1 MTLLPIIQRELLV
14 RARSRES
21 RRLRL
26 GVALMGALTWLP
38 LWVFPSSLGTPSTV
52 GRQIFNG
59 LVVAAF
65 ILCCASCLLTA
76 DAVGSEQREGT
87 LGLLFL
93 ARVKAPDVLLGK
105 LGANGLDA
113 LCALAALLPLLMV
126 PVLLGGVTGGEAS
139 RKGLALINALGFALA
154 AGLYQSA
161 SHRKQFRAAAGAVI
175 LVLVVVLLPE
185 IPVLGFG
192 RRAFWHSL
200 SPLTTM
206 IYADDLS
213 YRASRSDYWVSFA
226 AVQAMAWLL
235 LASASL
241 RLRRAVGDT
250 GSGEMTSA
258 RVVRRDRRCSAPP
271 IPANKNPVEWLVCR
285 QPGLRAAVWTAALAT
300 VISQAS
306 GFLLF
311 RIPFGS
317 GFGPFVGI
325 FWGLAWGVVQLL
337 CWAPFAWA
345 ASRYFVEARRTG
357 ELEVLLTTPVGAEQ
371 VVAGQWRAL
380 KRLLFAPLLLIA
392 LTTVVQFSLLAHP
405 QWRGGR
411 GQMDASL
418 LLFMLS
424 LSIQNIVQM
433 ALCLAA
439 LCWLGL
445 WFGLKSSGQAG
456 AIARTLVVGQ
466 AIPYAI
472 RMFGVPLMWPFRLF
486 VFGSSG
492 LVPMAYF
499 LVPWLPEL
507 LVLLYFVF
515 MIRWAR
521 RRLRRE
527 FSRVEPGRFP
537 PARRPAAGSAGFLA
551 REQAP
556 QLETS
561 MKDMI
566 FSRKERKEHKESSDP
581 SSVRSLRSL
590 R

>member
-1 MTLLPIIQRELLV
+1 MMLLPIIQRELLV

-26 GVALMGALTWLP
+26 GVALMGALSCLP
-38 LWVFPSSLGTPSTV
+38 QLLFTTRFAPLSTA
-52 GRQIFNG
+52 GQQIFNG

-76 DAVGSEQREGT
+76 DAVASEQREGT

-93 ARVKAPDVLLGK
+93 TRVKGPDVLLGK

-113 LCALAALLPLLMV
+113 LCALVALLPLLMI
-126 PVLLGGVTGGEAS
+126 PVLMGGVTGGEAC

-175 LVLVVVLLPE
+175 LVLLIVLLPR
-185 IPVLGFG
+185 IPVPGAARG
-192 RRAFWHSL
+192 AFWHSL

-206 IYADDLS
+206 MYAGDLS
-213 YRASRSDYWVSFA
+213 YRASRSAYWVSLA
-226 AVQAMAWLL
+226 AVQGMAWLL

-241 RLRRAVGDT
+241 RLRRAVGET
-250 GSGEMTSA
+250 GSGVTALARLVRRGHARSA
-258 RVVRRDRRCSAPP
+258 RP
-271 IPANKNPVEWLVCR
+271 IPENGNPVEWLVRR

-300 VISQAS
+300 VISQTS
-306 GFLLF
+306 GVFLF
-311 RIPFGS
+311 GIPFGS
-317 GFGPFVGI
+317 RFSPFWGI
-325 FWGLAWGVVQLL
+325 FRGLAWWAAHLL

-357 ELEVLLTTPVGAEQ
+357 ELELLLTTPVGAEQ

-380 KRLLFAPLLLIA
+380 KRLLFAPVLLMA
-392 LTTVVQFSLLAHP
+392 VTTLVQFSLSAP
-405 QWRGGR
+405 AQWRGG
-411 GQMDASL
+411 GGLMDPSL
-418 LLFMLS
+418 LLYMLI
-424 LSIQNIVQM
+424 LSIQNIVEM
-433 ALCLAA
+433 ALGLAA

-456 AIARTLVVGQ
+456 AIVRTLVIGQ
-466 AIPYAI
+466 AVPCVI

-486 VFGSSG
+486 LFGSSG

-499 LVPWLPEL
+499 LIPWLPEL
-507 LVLLYFVF
+507 LVLLYFGF

-527 FSRVEPGRFP
+527 FSGAEPGCFSP
-537 PARRPAAGSAGFLA
+537 PRWHVAGSAGFLG
-551 REQAP
+551 RDQAP
-556 QLETS
+556 QL
-561 MKDMI
+561 
-566 FSRKERKEHKESSDP
+566 
-581 SSVRSLRSL
+581 
-590 R
+590 